1 MTDDRDKYRADRD
14 PEFVRFNN
22 ADLDALPEKL
32 VRDRWVVTGTGD
44 EYPKTLTFLPSP
56 PPAGEKTGPGFT
68 AQIVP
73 TATTGAYPLPSG
85 LYLRYDL
92 IPMDVLREV
101 VEVYAFGQKKHVDL
115 AQGEGQSWTAGQL
128 YSHRV
133 NKVLRHLMAFIHGE
147 TADSESGRHHLAHSI
162 VQMMMLLGMDMR
174 GYASQDDRI
183 KMTGHAGKAEP
194 EQDTFYWSKSRE
206 ETGCDL
212 TELERG
218 IK

>member
-1 MTDDRDKYRADRD
+1 MTDDRDRYRADRD
-14 PEFVRFNN
+14 PESVKFSK
-22 ADLDALPEKL
+22 ADLEALAANS
-32 VRDRWVVTGTGD
+32 VVESKGHWTPVSG
-44 EYPKTLTFLPSP
+44 
-56 PPAGEKTGPGFT
+56 
-68 AQIVP
+68 
-73 TATTGAYPLPSG
+73 YPLPSG

-101 VEVYAFGQKKHVDL
+101 VEVFAFGQKKHVDL
-115 AQGEGQSWTAGQL
+115 AQGEGQSWTAGQQ

-133 NKVLRHLMAFIHGE
+133 NKILRHLMAFIHGE
-147 TADSESGRHHLAHSI
+147 TADTESGRHHLAHAI
-162 VQMMMLLGMDMR
+162 VQVMMLLGMDMR
-174 GYASQDDRI
+174 GYTIQDDRNT
-183 KMTGHAGKAEP
+183 MNGHIDRVAS